1 MSKTKEN
8 FKNLFLY
15 LFFKIKLKKYKL
27 IILVLLYL
35 YLDNLSKLFSYRI
48 YNLVK

>member
-27 IILVLLYL
+27 II
-35 YLDNLSKLFSYRI
+35 FGIIIFIPR
-48 YNLVK
+48 